1 MFSINSGIDGLNEML
16 NGGMPD
22 KSITALVGPAGSGKT
37 ILSLQVLYAN
47 LLDGRKCIYMSAAH
61 TTEELE
67 YILLPFSHD
76 IHITGGL

>member
-37 ILSLQVLYAN
+37 ILSLQVLYAKSIGWKKMY
-47 LLDGRKCIYMSAAH
+47 LHECCPYDGRTGIHPTA
-61 TTEELE
+61 
-67 YILLPFSHD
+67 LLS
-76 IHITGGL
+76 

>member
-37 ILSLQVLYAN
+37 ILHFRS
-47 LLDGRKCIYMSAAH
+47 CMPIYWM
-61 TTEELE
+61 EENV
-67 YILLPFSHD
+67 F
-76 IHITGGL
+76 T